1 MNNPRNRL
9 LCLTGF
15 DFSLQLTNA
24 KTKTKK
30 KGSVLLHSSQLRL
43 RTPEIETH
51 KEWKTKQKG
60 NIVKKKEGF
69 ENGNYKL
76 LQR

>member
-1 MNNPRNRL
+1 M
-9 LCLTGF
+9 
-15 DFSLQLTNA
+15 Q
-24 KTKTKK
+24 KQKQKK

-51 KEWKTKQKG
+51 EEWKTKQKG

-69 ENGNYKL
+69 GNGNYKL